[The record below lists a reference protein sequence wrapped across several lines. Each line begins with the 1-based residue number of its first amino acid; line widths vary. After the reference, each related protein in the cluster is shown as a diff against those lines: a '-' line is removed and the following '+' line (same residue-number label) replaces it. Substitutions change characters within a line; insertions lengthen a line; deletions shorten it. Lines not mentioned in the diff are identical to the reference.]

1 MSERDVISTRE
12 RLKENRFLYF
22 LTGCVRSLIHHAHLF
37 LHSFGFM
44 FASKT
49 DDGGMPVPPPGL
61 RYRVHGELRRDS
73 FLAAGSQIH
82 RDTSRILEAQKI
94 ELSEELEVLDF
105 GCGCARVLAHFFCE
119 DTKWKFTGTD
129 IDSDAIDWARKNFPG
144 KASWDINDKRPPLPY
159 ASRRFDVVFA
169 ISLFTHFD
177 EDMQFDWLQELHR
190 VLSVDGILICSVHGK
205 PVWDKATPFGN
216 RLHNVMNGK
225 GFYFLQSN
233 SGIRNLA
240 GLPDFYQ
247 TAFHSEEYVRN
258 NWGDLF
264 HIVDYSDCAIGNHQ
278 TAVVLRKKEFMTSGN
293 QGKQNT
299 LGR

>member
-1 MSERDVISTRE
+1 MSGRNVISMRE

-22 LTGCVRSLIHHAHLF
+22 LAGCARSLIHHARLF

-49 DDGGMPVPPPGL
+49 DDGEIPVPPPRL
-61 RYRVHGELRRDS
+61 RYRVHGELRLNS
-73 FLAAGSQIH
+73 FFSVGLHIH
-82 RDTSRILEAQKI
+82 RDVLKILEAQKI
-94 ELSEELEVLDF
+94 EVSEELEVLDF
-105 GCGCARVLAHFFCE
+105 GCGCARMLEHFLCE
-119 DTKWKFTGTD
+119 GTKWKFTGTD
-129 IDSDAIDWARKNFPG
+129 IDSDAIAWVRKNFPG
-144 KASWDINDKRPPLPY
+144 KASWDINDKRPPLHY
-159 ASRRFDVVFA
+159 SSRRFDVVFA

-190 VLSVDGILICSVHGK
+190 ILSVDGILICSVHGK
-205 PVWDKATPFGN
+205 PVWDKVASFGS
-216 RLHNVMNGK
+216 RLHNAMNGK
-225 GFYFLQSN
+225 GFYFLQSS

-278 TAVVLRKKEFMTSGN
+278 TAVVLRKKIVS
-293 QGKQNT
+293 
-299 LGR
+299 